1 MLLQGANGSDPE
13 CEAVAL
19 GPGKAEWQLVD
30 QRLREYARHRSALDA
45 AEAFDLVR
53 AEQLKIY
60 ASFGHVSLY
69 EYMEHVLGYK
79 PHAARERMRVAR
91 ALATLPETTAALARG
106 SLTYSGARELTRV
119 ATPET
124 ETDWLAAAEGLVGNQ
139 IERLVAN
146 HRPGDLPE
154 DPTDPD
160 LRPRMVRLELPP
172 EVYALWRQAR
182 MVVAEE
188 RGSELS
194 DADFVETICRA
205 IIAPGSGV
213 DGPVHQIAYQQCQDC
228 RRVTQNGAGR
238 EIDVAREVF
247 ERASCDAKSVGSLDA
262 ATPERATTT
271 VTPRLREQVFARD
284 HYRCIAPGCRSAR
297 NLEVHHIIEQSRGGP
312 HELWNLCLLCGGHH
326 AALHAGLLTIRGQAP
341 YMIEFRWIY
350 SPPIPI
356 ELDPDAR
363 KAMLAQRL
371 DEEIDQIPSEEDLL
385 WYEERHP
392 GMSQLG
398 RRARRRPV

>member
-1 MLLQGANGSDPE
+1 MREGVCARKEECVMLLQSSGRIDPE
-13 CEAVAL
+13 CEVVATRL
-19 GPGKAEWQLVD
+19 GNAEWQEVD
-30 QRLREYARHRSALDA
+30 RRLREYARHRSALDA

-69 EYMEHVLGYK
+69 EYMEHVLGYR

-124 ETDWLAAAEGLVGNQ
+124 ETDWLAAAKGLVGNQ

-160 LRPRMVRLELPP
+160 LRPRVVRLELPP

-188 RGSELS
+188 RGAELS

-205 IIAPGSGV
+205 IIAPG
-213 DGPVHQIAYQQCQDC
+213 
-228 RRVTQNGAGR
+228 
-238 EIDVAREVF
+238 
-247 ERASCDAKSVGSLDA
+247 
-262 ATPERATTT
+262 
-271 VTPRLREQVFARD
+271 
-284 HYRCIAPGCRSAR
+284 
-297 NLEVHHIIEQSRGGP
+297 
-312 HELWNLCLLCGGHH
+312 
-326 AALHAGLLTIRGQAP
+326 
-341 YMIEFRWIY
+341 
-350 SPPIPI
+350 
-356 ELDPDAR
+356 
-363 KAMLAQRL
+363 
-371 DEEIDQIPSEEDLL
+371 
-385 WYEERHP
+385 
-392 GMSQLG
+392 
-398 RRARRRPV
+398 